1 MRKKIGLILLL
12 ICNLSWAKL
21 DENMF
26 GAQGSELLKELKES
40 GVIDQFEQELEKL
53 LHEQKTKG
61 ENNEVETEA
70 TETNPVAE
78 FINSYVEAKKITLDP
93 RILEHLSAL
102 PISDEGEAK
111 HFVHL
116 TQVLDKIYDLA
127 VLDDAEIDKKVLEV
141 IKRVKSLPIMKTSLN
156 KLGDVE
162 EEPVEKVKEKV
173 TPPSQNELI
182 DSGVITMIVDFVRNI
197 KTKPMFLIEII
208 LPMLEESG
216 LVGKDVVKTI
226 RFYGETFVKHPSF
239 AGYVDS
245 TADYIESLSKSQF
258 GLRMIQLVPQIMQH
272 ANDKE
277 KLMEVFKAEA
287 EGNWNQLVGKMENSD
302 FIEAMVTQ
310 LAGSIVGTHGF
321 FKGLLADEMK
331 MAIGNTFLISQGL
344 PAIKPRKLTES
355 LFNLADKCIKVF
367 TVYKIELEP
376 YKTEALKQIAMLEK
390 EYISAV
396 DYGKLTEQEQKVL
409 IARFLRENMVEPFQ
423 HLWRINMFIND
434 YEEGEKCLESLL
446 CNLNKHMSTKGP
458 LKTEATKIFS
468 MAATFAWTLDEDMED
483 DDEKLVN
490 FTQANRWKLYKSI
503 WNGHKPEEDC
513 SVLYPPPGKENIC
526 HILPWQSDKMM
537 SLNFDH
543 TEL

>member
-1 MRKKIGLILLL
+1 MG
-12 ICNLSWAKL
+12 
-21 DENMF
+21 
-26 GAQGSELLKELKES
+26 
-40 GVIDQFEQELEKL
+40 
-53 LHEQKTKG
+53 
-61 ENNEVETEA
+61 
-70 TETNPVAE
+70 
-78 FINSYVEAKKITLDP
+78 
-93 RILEHLSAL
+93 
-102 PISDEGEAK
+102 
-111 HFVHL
+111 
-116 TQVLDKIYDLA
+116 
-127 VLDDAEIDKKVLEV
+127 
-141 IKRVKSLPIMKTSLN
+141 
-156 KLGDVE
+156 
-162 EEPVEKVKEKV
+162 
-173 TPPSQNELI
+173 
-182 DSGVITMIVDFVRNI
+182 MIVDFVRNI

-287 EGNWNQLVGKMENSD
+287 EGNWNQLVGKMEN
-302 FIEAMVTQ
+302 
-310 LAGSIVGTHGF
+310 
-321 FKGLLADEMK
+321 
-331 MAIGNTFLISQGL
+331 GNTFLISQGL

-483 DDEKLVN
+483 DDEKLLN

-513 SVLYPPPGKENIC
+513 SILYPPPGKENIC